1 MPPKQ
6 LSNIVGLSQ
15 LNLIRF
21 LFRRI
26 AAFSISL
33 VNDRT
38 ESASPALND
47 LFMDSIVDI
56 TIYKEN
62 TLGVSLGDL
71 KLMSN
76 STVVSEFF

>member
-1 MPPKQ
+1 M
-6 LSNIVGLSQ
+6 VGLSQ
-15 LNLIRF
+15 LNLTRF

>member
-15 LNLIRF
+15 LNLRRF